1 MERKKHEL
9 CVECPDL
16 EIKTQAFPADYNRNQ
31 RKHQIN
37 RSSLKFFQN
46 KPNLHLA
53 TSTSNQIEPSTAQR
67 PRLSTK
73 TEL

>member
-1 MERKKHEL
+1 MEWKKHEL

-46 KPNLHLA
+46 KPNLH
-53 TSTSNQIEPSTAQR
+53 
-67 PRLSTK
+67 
-73 TEL
+73 